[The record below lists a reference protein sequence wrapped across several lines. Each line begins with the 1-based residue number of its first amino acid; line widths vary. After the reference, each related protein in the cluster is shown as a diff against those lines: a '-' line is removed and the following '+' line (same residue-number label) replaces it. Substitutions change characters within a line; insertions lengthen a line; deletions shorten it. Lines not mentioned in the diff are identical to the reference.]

1 LQDLQDEES
10 GKYLVI
16 LVNPVNPVHTIFL
29 SMELEIGLALLLLI
43 VLSLLATVDMAFA
56 QLSDVGLRRLIGE
69 NGDKPEPKSIP
80 FLHQAL
86 ENRPRFSFA
95 LSAMIQILLVVVAVL
110 ITSISLRLFPNPRL
124 VLVGLFAGLI
134 LAGIFRQLIP
144 LFISTRNPEGT
155 LLFLLPIVRP
165 FFPIMTFVA
174 DPFQRL
180 FDRSRRKDQVTE
192 TGEEQEEDDDSGDLQ
207 ALIDVGEA
215 EGILEEEEGELIHS
229 IIEFGDTRVSEVMT
243 PRPDIV
249 AVPDN
254 ATVREARDIILDS
267 KYSRLPVY
275 REQIDN
281 VEGMIYVRDLLQ
293 YWAEGREEECIKSL
307 VRSVYFIPET
317 KPVAELL
324 EEMQKAHAQLAMVI
338 DEYGGICGLVTVE
351 DILEE
356 IVGEIEDEDIAGEE
370 LEEIVEGADGSY
382 EVLGSTEIGKIERL
396 FDMEIE
402 DDDFTTIAGLVIN
415 ESGRVPAVSER
426 LTIRGL
432 QVELLE
438 ADERRIL
445 RLRVRKAPE
454 EDASKVDHKESQKA
468 QTS

>member
-1 LQDLQDEES
+1 
-10 GKYLVI
+10 
-16 LVNPVNPVHTIFL
+16 
-29 SMELEIGLALLLLI
+29 MELEIGLALLLLI

-56 QLSDVGLRRLIGE
+56 QLSDVRLRRLIGE
-69 NGDKPEPKSIP
+69 NGDKPEPRSRV
-80 FLHQAL
+80 FLRQAL
-86 ENRPRFSFA
+86 ENRARFSFA

-110 ITSISLRLFPNPRL
+110 ITSLSLSLFPEPRL
-124 VLVGLFAGLI
+124 VLVGLLAGLI

-155 LLFLLPIVRP
+155 LLFLLPVVRP
-165 FFPIMTFVA
+165 FFPIMAFIA

-180 FDRSRRKDQVTE
+180 FDRSRRKDQVAE
-192 TGEEQEEDDDSGDLQ
+192 DGEEEEENDDSGDLQ

-249 AVPDN
+249 AVPVT
-254 ATVREARDIILDS
+254 ATVREARDVILDS

-275 REQIDN
+275 RDQIDN
-281 VEGMIYVRDLLQ
+281 VEGMIYVRDLLLS
-293 YWAEGREEECIKSL
+293 WAEGHEDENIKPL
-307 VRSVYFIPET
+307 IRSVYFVPET

-324 EEMQKAHAQLAMVI
+324 EEMQKAHVQLAMVI
-338 DEYGGICGLVTVE
+338 DEYGGVCGLVTVE

-370 LEEIVEGADGSY
+370 LEEIVERKDGSY
-382 EVLGSTEIGKIERL
+382 EVLASTEIGKIERL

-402 DDDFTTIAGLVIN
+402 ADDFTTIAGLVIN
-415 ESGRVPAVSER
+415 ESGKVPAVGEV

-432 QVELLE
+432 EVEVLE

-445 RLRVRKAPE
+445 RLRVRKAQE
-454 EDASKVDHKESQKA
+454 ENATEASHG
-468 QTS
+468 

>member
-1 LQDLQDEES
+1 
-10 GKYLVI
+10 
-16 LVNPVNPVHTIFL
+16 
-29 SMELEIGLALLLLI
+29 MELEIGLALLLLI

-56 QLSDVGLRRLIGE
+56 QLSDVRLRRLIGE
-69 NGDKPEPKSIP
+69 NGDKPEPRSRV
-80 FLHQAL
+80 FLQQAL

-110 ITSISLRLFPNPRL
+110 ITSLSLTLLYPEKRL
-124 VLVGLFAGLI
+124 VLVGLLAGLI

-155 LLFLLPIVRP
+155 LLFLLPVVRP
-165 FFPIMTFVA
+165 FFPIMAFIA

-180 FDRSRRKDQVTE
+180 FDRSRRKDQVAE
-192 TGEEQEEDDDSGDLQ
+192 DGEEEEEEDDSGNLQ
-207 ALIDVGEA
+207 ALIDLGEA

-229 IIEFGDTRVSEVMT
+229 IIDFGDTRVSEVMA

-249 AVPDN
+249 AVPVT
-254 ATVREARDIILDS
+254 ATVREARDVILES

-275 REQIDN
+275 RDQIDN
-281 VEGMIYVRDLLQ
+281 VEGLIYVRDLLLS
-293 YWAEGREEECIKSL
+293 WAEGREDENIKPL
-307 VRSVYFIPET
+307 IRSVYFVPET

-324 EEMQKAHAQLAMVI
+324 EEMQKAHVQLAMVI
-338 DEYGGICGLVTVE
+338 DEYGGVCGLVTVE

-370 LEEIVEGADGSY
+370 LEEIVEHNDGSY
-382 EVLGSTEIGKIERL
+382 EVQASIEIGKIERL

-402 DDDFTTIAGLVIN
+402 ADDFTTIAGLVIN
-415 ESGRVPAVSER
+415 ESGKVPAVGEV

-432 QVELLE
+432 EVEVLE

-445 RLRVRKAPE
+445 RLRVRKAQE
-454 EDASKVDHKESQKA
+454 ENATEASHG
-468 QTS
+468 

>member
-1 LQDLQDEES
+1 
-10 GKYLVI
+10 
-16 LVNPVNPVHTIFL
+16 
-29 SMELEIGLALLLLI
+29 MELEIGLALLLLI

-69 NGDKPEPKSIP
+69 NGDKPEPRSRP
-80 FLHQAL
+80 FLQQAL
-86 ENRPRFSFA
+86 KNRPRFSFA
-95 LSAMIQILLVVVAVL
+95 LSAMIQMLLVVVAVL
-110 ITSISLRLFPNPRL
+110 ITSISLTLFPNRRL
-124 VLVGLFAGLI
+124 VLIGLLAGLI

-155 LLFLLPIVRP
+155 LLFLLPLVRP
-165 FFPIMTFVA
+165 FFPIMAFIA

-180 FDRSRRKDQVTE
+180 FDRSRRKDQVAE
-192 TGEEQEEDDDSGDLQ
+192 DGEEEEEDDDSGDLQ

-249 AVPDN
+249 AVPEN
-254 ATVREARDIILDS
+254 ATVREARDIILES

-275 REQIDN
+275 REQIDE

-293 YWAEGREEECIKSL
+293 YWAEGRENESIESL

-317 KPVAELL
+317 KPVADLL

-338 DEYGGICGLVTVE
+338 DEYGGVAGLVTVE

-356 IVGEIEDEDIAGEE
+356 IVGEIEDEDTAQEE
-370 LEEIVEGADGSY
+370 IIEIVEADDGY
-382 EVLGSTEIGKIERL
+382 YDVPGSTEIGKIERL

-402 DDDFTTIAGLVIN
+402 DDDFTTIAGLVIS
-415 ESGRVPAVSER
+415 ESGYVPRAGEH
-426 LTIRGL
+426 LTFRGL
-432 QVELLE
+432 DVEVLE
-438 ADERRIL
+438 ADDRRINRL
-445 RLRVRKAPE
+445 RLRRAE
-454 EDASKVDHKESQKA
+454 ESKA
-468 QTS
+468 QAE

>member
-1 LQDLQDEES
+1 
-10 GKYLVI
+10 
-16 LVNPVNPVHTIFL
+16 
-29 SMELEIGLALLLLI
+29 MELEIGLALLLLM
-43 VLSLLATVDMAFA
+43 VLSLLATVDMAFN

-69 NGDKPEPKSIP
+69 NGEKPEPRSRQQ
-80 FLHQAL
+80 FLRQAL

-110 ITSISLRLFPNPRL
+110 ITSISLRLFPDPRL
-124 VLVGLFAGLI
+124 VLVGLVAGLI

-144 LFISTRNPEGT
+144 LFISTTNPEAT
-155 LLFLLPIVRP
+155 LLFLLPAIRP
-165 FFPIMTFVA
+165 FFPIMAFIA

-192 TGEEQEEDDDSGDLQ
+192 EGEEEEDDDDSGDLQ

-249 AVPDN
+249 AVSVS
-254 ATVREARDIILDS
+254 ASVREARDVILES

-275 REQIDN
+275 RDQIDN

-293 YWAEGREEECIKSL
+293 CWADDKQDCSIKPL
-307 VRSVYFIPET
+307 IRTVFFVPET

-324 EEMQKAHAQLAMVI
+324 EEMQKAHVQLSMVI
-338 DEYGGICGLVTVE
+338 DEYGGVCGLVTVE

-370 LEEIVEGADGSY
+370 LEEIVESGDGGY
-382 EVLGSTEIGKIERL
+382 EVSASTEIGKIERL

-402 DDDFTTIAGLVIN
+402 ADDFTTIAGLVIN
-415 ESGRVPAVSER
+415 ESGTVPAVGEV

-432 QVELLE
+432 EVEVLE

-445 RLRVRKAPE
+445 RLRVRKAQQQE
-454 EDASKVDHKESQKA
+454 NASEVGHG
-468 QTS
+468 

>member
-1 LQDLQDEES
+1 
-10 GKYLVI
+10 
-16 LVNPVNPVHTIFL
+16 
-29 SMELEIGLALLLLI
+29 MELEIGLAVVLLI
-43 VLSLLATVDMAFA
+43 VLSVLATVDMAFG

-69 NGDKPEPKSIP
+69 NGEKPEPRARP
-80 FLHQAL
+80 FLQQAL
-86 ENRPRFSFA
+86 ENRPRFGFA
-95 LSAMIQILLVVVAVL
+95 LSATIQILLVVVAVL
-110 ITSISLRLFPNPRL
+110 ITSISLGLLPDPRF
-124 VLVGLFAGLI
+124 VPVGLLAGLI
-134 LAGIFRQLIP
+134 LVGIFRQLIP
-144 LFISTRNPEGT
+144 LFISTHNPEGT
-155 LLFLLPIVRP
+155 LLFLLPVVRP
-165 FFPIMTFVA
+165 FFPVMAFIA

-192 TGEEQEEDDDSGDLQ
+192 DGEEEEEDDDSNDLQ

-249 AVPDN
+249 AVPES
-254 ATVREARDIILDS
+254 ATVREARDVILDS

-293 YWAEGREEECIKSL
+293 CWADGREDESIESL

-317 KPVAELL
+317 KPVADLL

-338 DEYGGICGLVTVE
+338 DEYGGVCGLVTVE

-370 LEEIVEGADGSY
+370 LEEIVEGANGSY
-382 EVLGSTEIGKIERL
+382 EVLGSTEIGKIERI

-415 ESGRVPAVSER
+415 ESGKVPAAGEQ

-432 QVELLE
+432 DVEVLE
-438 ADERRIL
+438 TDERRIL
-445 RLRVRKAPE
+445 RLRVRRAQAA
-454 EDASKVDHKESQKA
+454 DASGVDHKESQRA
-468 QTS
+468 QTP

>member
-1 LQDLQDEES
+1 
-10 GKYLVI
+10 
-16 LVNPVNPVHTIFL
+16 
-29 SMELEIGLALLLLI
+29 MELEIGLAVVLLI
-43 VLSLLATVDMAFA
+43 VLSVLATVDMAFA

-69 NGDKPEPKSIP
+69 NGEKPEPRARP
-80 FLHQAL
+80 FLQQAL
-86 ENRPRFSFA
+86 ENRPRFGFA
-95 LSAMIQILLVVVAVL
+95 LSATIQILLVVVAVL
-110 ITSISLRLFPNPRL
+110 ITSISLNLLPDPRF
-124 VLVGLFAGLI
+124 VPVGLLAGLI
-134 LAGIFRQLIP
+134 LVGIFRQLIP

-155 LLFLLPIVRP
+155 LLFLLPVVRP
-165 FFPIMTFVA
+165 FFPVMAFIA

-192 TGEEQEEDDDSGDLQ
+192 DGEEEEEDDDSNDLQ

-229 IIEFGDTRVSEVMT
+229 IIEFGDTRVSEVMA

-249 AVPDN
+249 AVPVT
-254 ATVREARDIILDS
+254 ATIREARDVMIES

-275 REQIDN
+275 RDQIDN
-281 VEGMIYVRDLLQ
+281 VEGIIYVRDLLQ
-293 YWAEGREEECIKSL
+293 CWADGREDESIQTL
-307 VRSVYFIPET
+307 VRDVYFVPET

-324 EEMQKAHAQLAMVI
+324 EEMQKAHVQLAMVI
-338 DEYGGICGLVTVE
+338 DEYGGVCGLVTVE

-370 LEEIVEGADGSY
+370 LEEVVECGESCY
-382 EVLGSTEIGKIERL
+382 EVWASIEIGKIERL

-415 ESGRVPAVSER
+415 ESGKVPEVGES

-432 QVELLE
+432 EVEVLE
-438 ADERRIL
+438 ADERRII
-445 RLRVRKAPE
+445 RLRVKKAQLE
-454 EDASKVDHKESQKA
+454 ETEQESQKA
-468 QTS
+468 QTT